1 MHLIN
6 GGAPAPKPSLALE
19 LVRHRVLGKVYSK
32 WRAIIAE
39 TGESD
44 TAFLIGLKEL
54 HGITIDKKS
63 DPMLYVVQDTQQM
76 RLLSESGV
84 ENPTTLQVLLTSR
97 VIDLDEDNAH
107 QRFAKYLEKQNEQNA
122 MPA

>member
-1 MHLIN
+1 MHLLN
-6 GGAPAPKPSLALE
+6 GGQKPEEPSLALE
-19 LVRHRVLGKVYSK
+19 LVKHRVLGKPYSK

-54 HGITIDKKS
+54 HSITIDKKA

-76 RLLSESGV
+76 RLLAESGV
-84 ENPTTLQVLLTSR
+84 ENPTTLQILLTSR

-107 QRFAKYLEKQNEQNA
+107 QRFAKYLERQNEQNI